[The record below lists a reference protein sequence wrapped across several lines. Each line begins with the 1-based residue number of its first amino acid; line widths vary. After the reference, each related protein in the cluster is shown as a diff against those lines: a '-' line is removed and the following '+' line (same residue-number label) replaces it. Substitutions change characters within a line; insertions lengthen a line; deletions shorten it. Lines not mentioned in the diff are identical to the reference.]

1 MKVGRKYKVKKAK
14 SRRAA
19 PFIGTCIG
27 KEDRYY
33 ILQHREGFKECFLK
47 SDFVIGECIAEE
59 I

>member
-1 MKVGRKYKVKKAK
+1 MEIGRKYKVKKAK
-14 SRRAA
+14 SRKAV

-47 SDFVIGECIAEE
+47 SDFITGESIAKEV
-59 I
+59 